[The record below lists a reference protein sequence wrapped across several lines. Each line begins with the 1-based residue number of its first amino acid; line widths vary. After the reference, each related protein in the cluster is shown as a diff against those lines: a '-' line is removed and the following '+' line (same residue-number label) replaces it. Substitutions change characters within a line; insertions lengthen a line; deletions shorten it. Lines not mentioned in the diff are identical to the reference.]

1 MITFRLLDYT
11 ASNENIVQIN
21 PNHIVSIQCEIEYE
35 HIDALGDYGYIAHT
49 SYELVNGKQLNTAI
63 IGLDGTFDRNQFID
77 YVKNSLNFEVIYFK
91 WSK

>member
-21 PNHIVSIQCEIEYE
+21 PKHIVSIQCEIEYE

-49 SYELVNGKQLNTAI
+49 SYELVNGKQLKTAI

-77 YVKNSLNFEVIYFK
+77 YVKNSLNFEVTYFK